1 MDRRLVKY
9 LVFGSVIAV
18 VLAAAGCIS
27 PEKEKEKQKKTAD
40 FEVYDREKMAD
51 ILFDLTMVESAYR
64 LNMADGDA
72 VSKRDPVYRAIL
84 ARHQTDT
91 LTFDQNWIYYG
102 GEPEDMAKVYALVTE
117 KIDREREA
125 RGAKPVEPQTVQQ
138 P

>member
-1 MDRRLVKY
+1 MDIRSVKY
-9 LVFGSVIAV
+9 LFFGCVVAAV
-18 VLAAAGCIS
+18 ASTTGCIS

-51 ILFDLTMVESAYR
+51 ILFDLTLVESAYR
-64 LNMADGDA
+64 LNMADADA
-72 VSKRDPVYRAIL
+72 MNKRDPVFRAIL

-91 LTFDQNWIYYG
+91 LTFDQNWLYYG

-117 KIDREREA
+117 KIDKERGA
-125 RGAKPVEPQTVQQ
+125 RGAKPVETQPVQQ